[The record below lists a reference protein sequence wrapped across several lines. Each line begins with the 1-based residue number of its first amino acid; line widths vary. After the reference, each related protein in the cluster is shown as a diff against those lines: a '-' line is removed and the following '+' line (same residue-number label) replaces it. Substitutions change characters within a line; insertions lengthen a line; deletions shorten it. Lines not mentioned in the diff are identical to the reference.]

1 MAKHL
6 WVITC
11 ETIIGEVLARH
22 GVNPRVQPIPIESMA
37 SIARDVRHELDRAG
51 LDATDLD
58 RCFDRL
64 VEDIVNTSMTAD
76 GRTIAI
82 EHLTAGFRS
91 ETV

>member
-11 ETIIGEVLARH
+11 ETIIVEVLARH
-22 GVNPRVQPIPIESMA
+22 GVNPRIQPVPIDAMA

-58 RCFDRL
+58 LCFDRL
-64 VEDIVNTSMTAD
+64 VTEVVNTSMTAE
-76 GRTIAI
+76 GRNIAI
-82 EHLTAGFRS
+82 AHLTTGFRS